1 MDLAGTTIALG
12 GVSRI
17 AWAQSYPIRPV
28 RWIVGSSPGGV
39 TDIVARVVGQRLSER
54 LGQPFVIENRA
65 GAAGNIGAEAA
76 VRAGA
81 DGYTLLQIN
90 AANAINAT
98 LYQNLKFNIVRDIV
112 PIAGV
117 VRVPGVLALH
127 PSITVNDVSGLI
139 GYAKSNPG
147 RLNMGTGGVGSV
159 QHAYG
164 ELFKMLAGVDLLHVP
179 YRGGAPAL
187 TALLAGQVHVMFSP
201 IAEVIESVK
210 SGKVRALAV
219 TTAMRLDLLP
229 DTPAVAEQLPGYEA
243 SGWQGVG
250 APKSTPAEVI
260 EILSRAIKAATDDPT
275 IRSRLAD
282 LGGVPLSLG
291 PRDFGRLLADEIDKW
306 GRVVK
311 FAGMK
316 AE

>member
-1 MDLAGTTIALG
+1 MDLASIAVALP

-28 RWIVGSSPGGV
+28 RWIVASSPGGV

-65 GAAGNIGAEAA
+65 GAAGNIGTEAA
-76 VRAGA
+76 VRAGP

-98 LYQNLKFNIVRDIV
+98 LYQNLKFNIVRDIA

-139 GYAKSNPG
+139 SYAKSNPG

-187 TALLAGQVHVMFSP
+187 TALLSGQVHVMFSP

-250 APKSTPAEVI
+250 APKNTPAQVI
-260 EILSRAIKAATDDPT
+260 DILSTAITAATDDPT

-291 PRDFGRLLADEIDKW
+291 PTDFGRLLADETDKW
-306 GRVVK
+306 GRW
-311 FAGMK
+311 
-316 AE
+316 